1 MMSEGLTSSNLSNEE
16 TISLYERQL
25 ESSPNDLAVL
35 ESLAA
40 AYGRA
45 DNTLRAR
52 ATLIRL
58 SRVIVSKR
66 DAPAAARVAEKLRP
80 HAEADFDAL
89 EALASLET
97 LLREVADAGG
107 AGAGAVSDASPE
119 STPPPPEGVALD
131 KLVLK
136 REVDLAW
143 GLRSDGLLKEE
154 EYSQIVEDLTVQMSK
169 SRGAAVSVL
178 HAVVDRAIPG
188 FDGIVQHL
196 QDKGRV
202 PFIDLDAFEPQ
213 RVDHREVPS
222 TYLIRQG
229 AVVFDEVGDELLV
242 GILNP
247 VDKAI
252 REDLPRYLGAPCHFF
267 LVAPEAFDRA
277 WGKIGD

>member
-1 MMSEGLTSSNLSNEE
+1 MSEGLTSSNLSNEE

-25 ESSPNDLAVL
+25 ESSPNDQAVL

-58 SRVIVSKR
+58 SRVIISKR
-66 DAPAAARVAEKLRP
+66 DAPAAARVAEMLRP

-89 EALASLET
+89 EALAALET
-97 LLREVADAGG
+97 LLREVVDAGG
-107 AGAGAVSDASPE
+107 AGAASGASSE
-119 STPPPPEGVALD
+119 STPPPPEGVVLD
-131 KLVLK
+131 KLILK

-143 GLRSDGLLKEE
+143 GLRSDGLLKDE
-154 EYSQIVEDLTVQMSK
+154 EYSQIVEDLTIQISK

-178 HAVVDRAIPG
+178 HAVVDRSIPG

-267 LVAPEAFDRA
+267 LVSP
-277 WGKIGD
+277 